1 MASPVQEDTPH
12 SGLLHSLRSLVAS
25 LLATIRARG
34 ELLQIELDEELLRVA
49 GIAVFVLAAGFF
61 VTLGVLLL
69 SFFLILLF
77 WDSNRILVSALLA
90 LAYLLIGIVCAWVA
104 RQRLRVK
111 SKLFTASLAE
121 LAKDGE
127 HLSQP

>member
-1 MASPVQEDTPH
+1 
-12 SGLLHSLRSLVAS
+12 
-25 LLATIRARG
+25 
-34 ELLQIELDEELLRVA
+34 
-49 GIAVFVLAAGFF
+49 
-61 VTLGVLLL
+61 
-69 SFFLILLF
+69 
-77 WDSNRILVSALLA
+77 
-90 LAYLLIGIVCAWVA
+90 LIGIVCAWVA